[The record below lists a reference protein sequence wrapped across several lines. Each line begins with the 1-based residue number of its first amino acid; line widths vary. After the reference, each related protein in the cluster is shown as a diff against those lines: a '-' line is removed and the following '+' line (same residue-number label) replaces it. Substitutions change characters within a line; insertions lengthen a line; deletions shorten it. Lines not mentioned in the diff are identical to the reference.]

1 MSSLSAELRLVLS
14 AVLATFL
21 AATIGCAA
29 RTPPEAPVMTRS
41 GVRFSLVRPDARTVA
56 LAGSFNEWS
65 PVSHLLSRQ
74 ASGAWTI
81 VVGLPP
87 GEHPFMFVVDG
98 QWVSPPVADDYADDG
113 FGKRNGIVVVRPNE
127 S

>member
-1 MSSLSAELRLVLS
+1 MLC
-14 AVLATFL
+14 AVLATVL
-21 AATIGCAA
+21 LTAGSGCAA
-29 RTPPEAPVMTRS
+29 RTPPAALVTTRD
-41 GVRFSLVRPDARTVA
+41 GMRFSIAPPDARTVT

-65 PVSHLLSRQ
+65 TTSHPLSRQ
-74 ASGAWTI
+74 PSGIWTI
-81 VVGLPP
+81 VVALPP
-87 GEHPFMFVVDG
+87 GEHLFMFVVDG

>member
-1 MSSLSAELRLVLS
+1 
-14 AVLATFL
+14 
-21 AATIGCAA
+21 
-29 RTPPEAPVMTRS
+29 MTRG
-41 GVRFSLVRPDARTVA
+41 GVRFSLLQPDARTVA

-65 PVSHLLSRQ
+65 TASHLLSRQ
-74 ASGAWTI
+74 PSGVWTI

-98 QWVSPPVADDYADDG
+98 QWVSPPVAEDYADDG
-113 FGKRNGIVVVRPNE
+113 FGKRNGIVVVRPDA